1 LHKSKV
7 QESLGFYVLSLCMKI
22 KVQEIRD
29 ENMMWNAMEMR
40 HETKKVSS
48 IGEMGATN

>member
-1 LHKSKV
+1 LAKFKV
-7 QESLGFYVLSLCMKI
+7 QEI

-40 HETKKVSS
+40 HENKKVSS
-48 IGEMGATN
+48 ISEIETTY